1 MSFSFAHAELWPV
14 FGAALGIAGLAV
26 TRLVRRQRALAAF
39 GGRGATL
46 TTASPTRQIVK
57 VALVL
62 VACLAL
68 AAALLGPEIGE
79 TPRRATSGTVDT
91 VIALDVSQSMAA
103 QDVAPDRLHVAQQAI
118 EEIGRD
124 LAGARLGLTL
134 FAGTSVTRYPLT
146 ADTKIV
152 GPALDT
158 SGRGFRMNAGSSL
171 RAALQGAASL
181 FPTDAAANARP
192 KAIVLVSDGEDLSS
206 ELPLIEPLRQ
216 RNIAVLTLGVGTPE
230 GAPVPIYDQS
240 NKFIQ
245 FIVDA
250 NGTQVISKLD
260 EGRLQSLATAAG
272 GRYWRY
278 QGDATAQELANTL
291 RAIDAGGSATIGGVT
306 PEDRYQIFLAIA
318 VAALLVEWLLDE
330 RRPMPRPRLPH
341 GRPSRRR
348 VLGVVAGAIIFLGAC
363 GPSDPLA
370 SDVDAANDL
379 YQRDPMAALER
390 FRALAAARPA
400 SPEIAIDLANTY
412 AKLGDY
418 DRALVQYARGLDNA
432 KGETRATAF
441 YDRGNAL
448 FRQGRLLD
456 ARASYVE
463 ALRLDPTDRDA
474 KFDIEIIDRLLRTVE
489 QTLPR
494 PVGSAAPSAPP
505 RPGQQGSGTS
515 GPTGASGV
523 GVPSGTPAPGASGAP
538 QGTPPPSVQTALNEF
553 RKDLTTDDALR
564 LLDALRHEQRGIE
577 GLIDGTGVRS
587 GGNVDVPY

>member
-1 MSFSFAHAELWPV
+1 VSFSFAHPELAPI
-14 FGAALGIAGLAV
+14 FAAALAITGLAV
-26 TRLVRRQRALAAF
+26 ATIVRRQRALTAF
-39 GGRGATL
+39 GGRGAAL
-46 TTASPTRQIVK
+46 TSASPMRQIVK
-57 VALVL
+57 AVL
-62 VACLAL
+62 LLIGCLSL
-68 AAALLGPEIGE
+68 AAAFVGPQIGD
-79 TPRRATSGTVDT
+79 TPRRAAAGTVDT

-103 QDVAPDRLHVAQQAI
+103 RDVAPDRLHVAQQAI
-118 EEIGRD
+118 EQIGQE
-124 LAGARLGLTL
+124 LAGARVGLTL
-134 FAGTSVTRYPLT
+134 FAGTSVVRYPLT

-158 SGRGFRMNAGSSL
+158 SGRGFRITPGSSL
-171 RAALQGAASL
+171 RAALQGAATL
-181 FPTDAAANARP
+181 FPTTAAANARP

-216 RNIAVLTLGVGTPE
+216 RNIAVFTLGVGTPE

-250 NGTQVISKLD
+250 NGTQITSKLD
-260 EGRLQSLATAAG
+260 EGRLQSLAAAAG

-278 QGDATAQELANTL
+278 QGEATAQDIANTL
-291 RAIDAGGSATIGGVT
+291 RAIDAGAAATQTGVS

-318 VAALLVEWLLDE
+318 VAALLAEWLLDD

-348 VLGVVAGAIIFLGAC
+348 LLAALAGATMLFAAC

-370 SDVDAANDL
+370 SDVDAANEL
-379 YQRDPMAALER
+379 YQRDPPAALER
-390 FRALAAARPA
+390 FKALAAARPA

-418 DRALVQYARGLDNA
+418 DRALVQYTRGLDNA
-432 KGETRATAF
+432 KGETRAIAF

-456 ARASYVE
+456 ARASFME

-474 KFDIEIIDRLLRTVE
+474 KFNIEIINRLLGTVE
-489 QTLPR
+489 QTR
-494 PVGSAAPSAPP
+494 PNPQASPPASAQPQPGPSGGGSTGAS
-505 RPGQQGSGTS
+505 
-515 GPTGASGV
+515 GASGV
-523 GVPSGTPAPGASGAP
+523 GIPSGTPAPGASGAP
-538 QGTPPPSVQTALNEF
+538 QGSPPPTVQSALNDF
-553 RKDLTTDDALR
+553 RKDLTPDEALR
-564 LLDALRHEQRGIE
+564 LLDALRNEQRGIE
-577 GLIDGTGVRS
+577 GLIDGTGVRR

>member
-1 MSFSFAHAELWPV
+1 VSVSFAHPELAPI
-14 FGAALGIAGLAV
+14 FAAALAIAGLAV
-26 TRLVRRQRALAAF
+26 ATIVRRQRALTAF
-39 GGRGATL
+39 GGRGAAMTS
-46 TTASPTRQIVK
+46 ASPMRQIVK
-57 VALVL
+57 AALL
-62 VACLAL
+62 LIACLSL
-68 AAALLGPEIGE
+68 AAAFVGPQIGD
-79 TPRRATSGTVDT
+79 TPRRAASGTVDT

-103 QDVAPDRLHVAQQAI
+103 RDVAPDRLHVAQQAI
-118 EEIGRD
+118 EQIGQE
-124 LAGARLGLTL
+124 LAGARVGLTL
-134 FAGTSVTRYPLT
+134 FAGTSVVRYPLT

-158 SGRGFRMNAGSSL
+158 SGRGFRITPGSSL
-171 RAALQGAASL
+171 RAALQGAAAL
-181 FPTDAAANARP
+181 FPTTATANARP

-216 RNIAVLTLGVGTPE
+216 RNIAVFTLGIGTPE
-230 GAPVPIYDQS
+230 GAPVPVYDQS

-260 EGRLQSLATAAG
+260 EGRMQSLAAAAG

-278 QGDATAQELANTL
+278 QGEATAQDIANAL
-291 RAIDAGGSATIGGVT
+291 RAIDAGPVAAQTGVS

-318 VAALLVEWLLDE
+318 IAALLAEWLLDE

-341 GRPSRRR
+341 GRPLRRR
-348 VLGVVAGAIIFLGAC
+348 LLGGLASATMLFAAC
-363 GPSDPLA
+363 GPTDPLA
-370 SDVDAANDL
+370 SDVDAANEL
-379 YQRDPMAALER
+379 YQRDPPTALER
-390 FRALAAARPA
+390 FKTLAAARPA

-432 KGETRATAF
+432 KGQTRAIAF

-456 ARASYVE
+456 ARASYME

-474 KFDIEIIDRLLRTVE
+474 KFNIEIIDRLLRTVE
-489 QTLPR
+489 QTR
-494 PVGSAAPSAPP
+494 PKP
-505 RPGQQGSGTS
+505 QGSPPAS
-515 GPTGASGV
+515 AQPQPGPPGGGSTGASGASGV
-523 GVPSGTPAPGASGAP
+523 GVPSGTPQPGASGAP
-538 QGTPPPSVQTALNEF
+538 QGTPPPSVQSALNDF
-553 RKDLTTDDALR
+553 RKDLTPDEALR
-564 LLDALRHEQRGIE
+564 LLDALRNEQRGIE
-577 GLIDGTGVRS
+577 GLIDGTGVRR

>member
-1 MSFSFAHAELWPV
+1 FPTRRSSDL
-14 FGAALGIAGLAV
+14 
-26 TRLVRRQRALAAF
+26 RLVRRQRALAAF

-46 TTASPTRQIVK
+46 TSASPPRQIVK

-216 RNIAVLTLGVGTPE
+216 RNIAVFTLGVGTPE

-291 RAIDAGGSATIGGVT
+291 RAIDAGSSATIGGVT

-330 RRPMPRPRLPH
+330 RRPRSRSISRTPTPSSATTTERSCSTPADSTTPKARR
-341 GRPSRRR
+341 GRPPSTTAATPFSGRVGCSTRARRTWRRCDSTRPIATPSSTSRSSTASCGRWSRPFPGQWAQRRR
-348 VLGVVAGAIIFLGAC
+348 RRRLG
-363 GPSDPLA
+363 LA
-370 SDVDAANDL
+370 SRAAE
-379 YQRDPMAALER
+379 PAG
-390 FRALAAARPA
+390 RPA
-400 SPEIAIDLANTY
+400 PAESESPRGPRRPAHREPH
-412 AKLGDY
+412 
-418 DRALVQYARGLDNA
+418 RARRR
-432 KGETRATAF
+432 RAC
-441 YDRGNAL
+441 
-448 FRQGRLLD
+448 
-456 ARASYVE
+456 
-463 ALRLDPTDRDA
+463 
-474 KFDIEIIDRLLRTVE
+474 
-489 QTLPR
+489 R
-494 PVGSAAPSAPP
+494 P
-505 RPGQQGSGTS
+505 
-515 GPTGASGV
+515 
-523 GVPSGTPAPGASGAP
+523 
-538 QGTPPPSVQTALNEF
+538 
-553 RKDLTTDDALR
+553 
-564 LLDALRHEQRGIE
+564 
-577 GLIDGTGVRS
+577 
-587 GGNVDVPY
+587 

>member
-1 MSFSFAHAELWPV
+1 ARGDALPEEPVNLVFAHPELAPLALAA
-14 FGAALGIAGLAV
+14 GAITVLCVV
-26 TRLVRRQRALAAF
+26 TLVRRRRALAAF
-39 GGRGATL
+39 GGSGARL
-46 TTASPTRQIVK
+46 ASASPPRQ
-57 VALVL
+57 VAKIVL
-62 VACLAL
+62 VGVACFGV
-68 AAALLGPEIGE
+68 AAAFAGPEIGE
-79 TPRRATSGTVDT
+79 VHRRSATAQVDT
-91 VIALDVSQSMAA
+91 VIALDVSQSMATR
-103 QDVAPDRLHVAQQAI
+103 DVAPDRLHVAQQALQI
-118 EEIGRD
+118 LGQQ
-124 LAGARLGLTL
+124 LAGGRVGLTL

-181 FPTDAAANARP
+181 FPTDAAASARP

-216 RNIAVLTLGVGTPE
+216 RNIAVFTLGVGTPE

-306 PEDRYQIFLAIA
+306 PEARYQIFLAIA
-318 VAALLVEWLLDE
+318 VAALLAEWLLDE

-370 SDVDAANDL
+370 SDVD
-379 YQRDPMAALER
+379 
-390 FRALAAARPA
+390 
-400 SPEIAIDLANTY
+400 
-412 AKLGDY
+412 
-418 DRALVQYARGLDNA
+418 
-432 KGETRATAF
+432 
-441 YDRGNAL
+441 
-448 FRQGRLLD
+448 
-456 ARASYVE
+456 
-463 ALRLDPTDRDA
+463 
-474 KFDIEIIDRLLRTVE
+474 
-489 QTLPR
+489 
-494 PVGSAAPSAPP
+494 
-505 RPGQQGSGTS
+505 
-515 GPTGASGV
+515 
-523 GVPSGTPAPGASGAP
+523 
-538 QGTPPPSVQTALNEF
+538 
-553 RKDLTTDDALR
+553 
-564 LLDALRHEQRGIE
+564 
-577 GLIDGTGVRS
+577 
-587 GGNVDVPY
+587 

>member
-1 MSFSFAHAELWPV
+1 AGMV
-14 FGAALGIAGLAV
+14 GLAV
-26 TRLVRRQRALAAF
+26 TRLVRRQRALAGF

-79 TPRRATSGTVDT
+79 TPRRATSETVDT

-318 VAALLVEWLLDE
+318 VAALLAEWLLDE

-379 YQRDPMAALER
+379 YQR
-390 FRALAAARPA
+390 
-400 SPEIAIDLANTY
+400 
-412 AKLGDY
+412 
-418 DRALVQYARGLDNA
+418 
-432 KGETRATAF
+432 
-441 YDRGNAL
+441 
-448 FRQGRLLD
+448 
-456 ARASYVE
+456 
-463 ALRLDPTDRDA
+463 DPTDRDA